1 MRSYIIILTLLLGAF
16 PTLSQT
22 RITGRVLDKAGSPS
36 EGFVTL
42 SLPGEST
49 ILNYADIDTKGIYTL
64 TYTGKADSLCVRVS
78 GFMIGNYVKVVANKS
93 QIVDFNV
100 EEREVELKEVSIK
113 ADPVT
118 IKGDTT
124 DYLVGAYAEQGDRVI
139 GDVLK
144 KIPGIEVSGSGGISY
159 NGKPISKFYVE
170 EMDMLHGRYG
180 LAVNNLSADDV
191 SKVQV
196 MEHHQPIKMLQGRA
210 YSEDVAVN
218 LKLKDKAKGTYR

>member
-93 QIVDFNV
+93 QTVDFNV

-124 DYLVGAYAEQGDRVI
+124 DYLVG
-139 GDVLK
+139 
-144 KIPGIEVSGSGGISY
+144 
-159 NGKPISKFYVE
+159 
-170 EMDMLHGRYG
+170 
-180 LAVNNLSADDV
+180 
-191 SKVQV
+191 
-196 MEHHQPIKMLQGRA
+196 
-210 YSEDVAVN
+210 
-218 LKLKDKAKGTYR
+218 